1 MYQNAK
7 TYTSLKN
14 ILNQFNTN
22 FKHLVNITGRGD
34 VIRTWDSI
42 EKGENMNENI
52 QSKLAIEI
60 ASKSLTIAKLEAQNE
75 ELQAQL
81 QQALDRNAELETSTA
96 PETEKGE

>member
-1 MYQNAK
+1 
-7 TYTSLKN
+7 
-14 ILNQFNTN
+14 
-22 FKHLVNITGRGD
+22 
-34 VIRTWDSI
+34 
-42 EKGENMNENI
+42 MNENI
-52 QSKLAIEI
+52 QSKLAIKI